1 MREYLV
7 TRWGRYE
14 ANVVVT
20 ANSKAEAENAADEL
34 EDDDWHVSLECE
46 DGDCDPV

>member
-20 ANSKAEAENAADEL
+20 ANSKAEAQVAAREID
-34 EDDDWHVSLECE
+34 DDDWHVNLECA
-46 DGDCDPV
+46 DGDCHPL